1 MHTRAIL
8 IFADNLGAD
17 LARRGLPRAT
27 EQLLLPENTI
37 ARFPG
42 ADVHLFT
49 SGAAAAVKL
58 RVHAQ
63 SGASFGD
70 RLENALE
77 TLAAQGYQEIVAIGR
92 DCPELSAADVSLA
105 FEQLATSRLVLGPD
119 HRGGCYLIG
128 LRTEDRALLR
138 GVSWKRNTDC
148 AELRARCGESAVF
161 LLSVKHDIDSW
172 ADLRILAR
180 GSDWIAEIASSL
192 LRSVLV
198 ARKDARCFV
207 DLARHSVRV
216 RGQMPPPA
224 FVG

>member
-37 ARFPG
+37 TRFPG

-49 SGAAAAVKL
+49 SGAAASAKL

-63 SGASFGD
+63 SGVSFGD

-92 DCPELSAADVSLA
+92 DCPELRAADIALA
-105 FEQLATSRLVLGPD
+105 FEQLPKKRLVLGPD

-148 AELRARCGESAVF
+148 AELRARCGKSAVF
-161 LLSVKHDIDSW
+161 LLSVKHDVDSW
-172 ADLRILAR
+172 ADLRLLAR
-180 GSDWIAEIASSL
+180 GSGWIADLARSL
-192 LRSVLV
+192 VCFFILAGAHTRH
-198 ARKDARCFV
+198 FV
-207 DLARHSVRV
+207 DLARHFVRV
-216 RGQMPPPA
+216 RCQMPPPA
-224 FVG
+224 FGF